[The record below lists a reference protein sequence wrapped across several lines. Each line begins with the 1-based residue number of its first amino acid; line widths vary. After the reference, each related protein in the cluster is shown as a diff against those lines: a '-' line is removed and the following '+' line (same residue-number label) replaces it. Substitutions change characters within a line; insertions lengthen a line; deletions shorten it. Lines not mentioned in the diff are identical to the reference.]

1 MVSYKASAFTLLQ
14 LALPADSKGASR
26 PKLRN
31 SGNNATSLLSH
42 IYNYFQEE
50 PIFTPA
56 ISLEEFASVDSSKFQ
71 WVDPTEIQAGSST
84 CGYLNAPL
92 GALPDVKYPTVKVCE
107 CWFDILFVFDK
118 VNFVYHANVLMH
130 SFRRVR

>member
-1 MVSYKASAFTLLQ
+1 MVSYKASAFILFH
-14 LALPADSKGASR
+14 LALSADGKGTPK

-31 SGNNATSLLSH
+31 SGNNSTTLLSH

-56 ISLEEFASVDSSKFQ
+56 ISLDEFASVDSSKFQ

-84 CGYLNAPL
+84 CGYLKAPL
-92 GALPDVKYPTVKVCE
+92 GALPDVKYPTVKVCKSCFLSFNE
-107 CWFDILFVFDK
+107 IL
-118 VNFVYHANVLMH
+118 
-130 SFRRVR
+130 